1 MRLECLAQAL
11 ALTKIQFKGSE
22 FSLEN
27 EVFKP
32 FFLQQPGK
40 TWEYFRDFIAAVA
53 EHVSCAMCMHC
64 GKIST
69 ISLRPLLESCECA
82 MCVHALWE
90 NFCDFV
96 AAIAKHVSCAMCM
109 HCGKISAILLWP
121 LPESCECAM
130 CACIVG
136 KFPRFRCGHC
146 QACELC
152 CVHALWENFR
162 DFVAAIA
169 RIM

>member
-1 MRLECLAQAL
+1 MFDSERSGYG
-11 ALTKIQFKGSE
+11 KSSE

-40 TWEYFRDFIAAVA
+40 TWEYFCDFIAAVA

-64 GKIST
+64 GKFSV
-69 ISLRPLLESCECA
+69 ISLR
-82 MCVHALWE
+82 
-90 NFCDFV
+90 
-96 AAIAKHVSCAMCM
+96 
-109 HCGKISAILLWP
+109 P

-136 KFPRFRCGHC
+136 KFLQFRCGHC
-146 QACELC
+146 RVCELC
-152 CVHALWENFR
+152 CVHALWENFH

-169 RIM
+169 GIM